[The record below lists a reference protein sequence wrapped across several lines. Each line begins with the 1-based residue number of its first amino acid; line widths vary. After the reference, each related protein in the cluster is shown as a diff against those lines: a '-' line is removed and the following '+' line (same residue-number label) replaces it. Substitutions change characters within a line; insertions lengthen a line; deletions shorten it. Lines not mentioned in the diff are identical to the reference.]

1 MKGTSFGAAKS
12 SQFRALR
19 RIGVNYFMLDFAATF
34 MANASASQ
42 NLARIFHFET
52 GKWRTIE

>member
-1 MKGTSFGAAKS
+1 MKGPSFGAAKS

-19 RIGVNYFMLDFAATF
+19 RIGVNYFILDFAATF
-34 MANASASQ
+34 VATASASQ
-42 NLARIFHFET
+42 TLGRIFHFDT